1 MPQNFIQTI
10 KSISGKD
17 KKNLFFV
24 ALSLFCVL
32 FSYPITR
39 STTTSIFLQSHGAKN
54 SPVVWLY
61 SVIGLTIVV
70 FLFNKFQKQL
80 KVHKLFYAVGILSA
94 VIFSAL
100 AWGFFH
106 GSEWMAYPLYVWK
119 EIYIVLLVHLLF
131 GYLTNSMSY
140 EVAKVLYGPIGA
152 MSSLGGVVGGVF
164 TSWATKN
171 YSTLEILIIGILPI
185 VLSGVA
191 FYFTN
196 KNINIVEL
204 QKEEEKSSPL
214 KSIGNIKTYVFLIG
228 AIITFSQFF
237 INLAN
242 FKFNILFESV
252 VTEQINKTDYLG
264 KLYSMVNLVSFL
276 VQILL
281 IPVLLRFVKLKIVHH
296 LIPLLYLVVSI
307 SCFGIASGS
316 MIFVAS
322 AFVIFKGVDYSLFST
337 AKELLYFPLSPSQKY
352 GAKYINDIV
361 IYRFAKGLI
370 SLILIKI
377 QMESAVTWMM
387 YLSLV
392 IWLILLIPLFKHE
405 KNILKES
412 K

>member
-1 MPQNFIQTI
+1 MSQGFVQTI
-10 KSISGKD
+10 KSIKGKD
-17 KKNLFFV
+17 RKNLFFV

-61 SVIGLTIVV
+61 SVIGLTVVV

-80 KVHKLFYAVGILSA
+80 KVHKLFYFVCILSA
-94 VIFSAL
+94 VIFSL
-100 AWGFFH
+100 LSWGFFH
-106 GSEWMAYPLYVWK
+106 GSEWMAYPLYIWK

-131 GYLTNSMSY
+131 GYLMNSMNY
-140 EVAKVLYGPIGA
+140 QVAKVLYGPIGA
-152 MSSLGGVVGGVF
+152 MSSLGGVAGGVY

-171 YSTLEILIIGILPI
+171 FNTLEILIIGIVPI
-185 VLSGVA
+185 ISSGIA

-196 KNINIVEL
+196 KEINIVDLE
-204 QKEEEKSSPL
+204 KEEVKTSPL
-214 KSIGNIKTYVFLIG
+214 ESVWKIKNYVFLIG
-228 AIITFSQFF
+228 AVITFSQFF

-242 FKFNILFESV
+242 FKFNILFENS

-264 KLYSMVNLVSFL
+264 RLYSTVNLVSFL
-276 VQILL
+276 VQIFL
-281 IPVLLRFVKLKIVHH
+281 IPVLLRFVKLRVVHH
-296 LIPLLYLVVSI
+296 IIPLLYLFVSI
-307 SCFGIASGS
+307 GCFGIAAGS

-370 SLILIKI
+370 SLILIKV
-377 QMESAVTWMM
+377 QWELAVTGMM
-387 YLSLV
+387 YISLV
-392 IWLILLIPLFKHE
+392 IWLVLLIPLFKYE
-405 KNILKES
+405 NKIQKES
-412 K
+412 

>member
-100 AWGFFH
+100 TWGFFH

-152 MSSLGGVVGGVF
+152 MSSLGGVAGGAF

-171 YSTLEILIIGILPI
+171 YSTLEILIIGVLPI
-185 VLSGVA
+185 VLSGVV

-204 QKEEEKSSPL
+204 QKEEEKASPL

-281 IPVLLRFVKLKIVHH
+281 IPILLRFVKLKIVHH

-405 KNILKES
+405 KNILKEN
-412 K
+412 